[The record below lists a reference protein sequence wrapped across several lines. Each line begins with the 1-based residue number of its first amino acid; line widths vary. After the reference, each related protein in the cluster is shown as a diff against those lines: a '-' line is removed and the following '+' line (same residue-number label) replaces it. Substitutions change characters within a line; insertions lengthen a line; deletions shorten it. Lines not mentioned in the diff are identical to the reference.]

1 MADPHL
7 GGGRD
12 FSNGQEVAMIHSSY
26 QRKSPEGSKDG
37 RRRYAGDG
45 DEREDDY
52 GGAIVRSEWWSKKLL
67 I

>member
-12 FSNGQEVAMIHSSY
+12 FSNGQEVAMVHSSY
-26 QRKSPEGSKDG
+26 QRRSPEGSNEG
-37 RRRYAGDG
+37 RRRYMGGG
-45 DEREDDY
+45 DEREEY
-52 GGAIVRSEWWSKKLL
+52 RGGAIICSEWWSKKLL